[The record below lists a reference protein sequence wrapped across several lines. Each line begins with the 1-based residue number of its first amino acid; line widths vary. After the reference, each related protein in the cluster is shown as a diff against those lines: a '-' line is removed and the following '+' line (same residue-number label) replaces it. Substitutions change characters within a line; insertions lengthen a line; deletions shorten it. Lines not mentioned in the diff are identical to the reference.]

1 MNIEERS
8 IEEAIRL
15 AGEKIGHFHVA
26 DSNRLAPGMGHL
38 DFVRILGALRDTG
51 YMRYVSAEIQT
62 KPDFEAAA
70 KITISTLR
78 RALEV
83 LE

>member
-1 MNIEERS
+1 
-8 IEEAIRL
+8 
-15 AGEKIGHFHVA
+15 
-26 DSNRLAPGMGHL
+26 MGHL

-51 YMRYVSAEIQT
+51 YMGYVSAEIQT